1 MLFAVLIPAPIAQPI
16 SAGSVEMSESKAPW
30 FFLWVQQLL
39 KYGDP
44 FLWGILTPILV
55 VIVLGLLPYVLP
67 NAKPEN
73 LGRWFPRGNR
83 IAQVFGVLILVAI
96 IALTILGA
104 FKL

>member
-1 MLFAVLIPAPIAQPI
+1 MLAPAQIAQPI
-16 SAGSVEMSESKAPW
+16 STASAELSESKAPW

-44 FLWGILTPILV
+44 FLWGVLTPFLI

-67 NAKPEN
+67 NAKCEA

-83 IAQVFGVLILVAI
+83 VAQVFAVLIVVAI
-96 IALTILGA
+96 IVFTILGA
-104 FKL
+104 LKL